1 MVCFTSSELRLHR
14 AWPSN
19 FFYAYIYIHKY
30 QIHLPK
36 AAWSLKTRALTE
48 QVRVDYLEIF
58 EDGIAEAVFNEDT
71 IATTA
76 KPGTSLRVA
85 TARPSA
91 SRDGPSPAIR
101 YFNQVS

>member
-1 MVCFTSSELRLHR
+1 MTS
-14 AWPSN
+14 
-19 FFYAYIYIHKY
+19 FVT
-30 QIHLPK
+30 K

-76 KPGTSLRVA
+76 KPGTSLRVG
-85 TARPSA
+85 TARASA

-101 YFNQVS
+101 LQFAK